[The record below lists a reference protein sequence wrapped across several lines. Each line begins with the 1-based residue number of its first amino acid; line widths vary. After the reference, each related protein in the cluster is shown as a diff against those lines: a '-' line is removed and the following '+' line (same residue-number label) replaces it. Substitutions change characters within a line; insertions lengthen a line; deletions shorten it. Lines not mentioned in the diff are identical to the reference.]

1 MLPVFTTPL
10 AFLGLLTVPAL
21 VAIYL
26 LHNRSRPVPVSSLL
40 LWVDARVAPD
50 GGRRVDRLR
59 PPPLFWLELF
69 LLLLL
74 VLAAAGP
81 HVPTAA
87 GARPLVVVLDDSFSM
102 QAGEPD
108 SPRKRAAEA
117 LRDELRRAP
126 RDSVRLVLAGDRP
139 QLLGEGT
146 HRGADVE
153 PLLAGWT
160 CQSPIARLDAAVALA
175 LELGGNLA
183 TVLVLTDHAPD
194 PPPDTGRLR
203 WWAFGTARPNWA
215 FVNASRTPGPR
226 GDRLLLEVANLAT
239 EPRTTT
245 LRIDAGREV
254 RNAEV
259 RLNARE
265 THRVVLELPA
275 DPAPAVRAS
284 VGADDLPFDNTV
296 TLVPAG
302 RPLIRYDLRLGEPGL
317 RAIVDRAVRAT
328 GAATPA
334 ADRPHLVF
342 LDATAEA
349 PEGDDTWV
357 VRVLAEPDAEAYTG
371 PFVLDRAHPLTDG
384 LSPNGVVWGGGTSPL
399 PGSPVVMAGNVP
411 LVTDAELPS
420 GRHELRLRL
429 RPDLSTLTESPAW
442 PAFVWNL
449 IHWRS
454 AHLPG
459 LDRANVRVGEDVTWT
474 LTTQPGTVE
483 VTRPGGE
490 VVTVPA
496 HGRRATVRADRSG
509 VYSLRAGAE
518 TAEFA
523 ANPLTRDESDLTA
536 CATGRWGDD
545 RDPTTLRL
553 EYRDVAWA
561 LALLAAAGLVLHGWL
576 VSRASGSGGRR

>member
-1 MLPVFTTPL
+1 MLPVFTAPL
-10 AFLGLLTVPAL
+10 ALFGLLTLPAL
-21 VAIYL
+21 AAIYL

-59 PPPLFWLELF
+59 PPLLFWLELL

-81 HVPTAA
+81 HVPTAT

-102 QAGEPD
+102 QAGEPA
-108 SPRKRAAEA
+108 SPRKRAADA
-117 LRDELRRAP
+117 LLDELRRAP
-126 RDSVRLVLAGDRP
+126 RDSVRLILAGDRP

-146 HRGADVE
+146 HRGTEVG

-160 CQSPIARLDAAVALA
+160 CQSSVAQLDAALALA
-175 LELGGNLA
+175 RELGGDLA
-183 TVLVLTDHAPD
+183 TVLVLTDRAPD

-215 FVNASRTPGPR
+215 LVNASRTPGPR
-226 GDRLLLEVANLAT
+226 GDRLLLEVANLAA
-239 EPRTTT
+239 EHRTTT
-245 LRIDAGREV
+245 LRVEAGREV
-254 RNAEV
+254 RDTEV
-259 RLNARE
+259 RLNPRE

-284 VGADDLPFDNTV
+284 VGGDDLPFDNTV

-302 RPLIRYDLRLGEPGL
+302 RKLVRYDLRLGEPNL
-317 RAIVDRAVRAT
+317 RSAVDRAVQAT

-342 LDATAEA
+342 LDATAEV

-371 PFVLDRAHPLTDG
+371 PFVLDRSHPLTDG
-384 LSPNGVVWGGGTSPL
+384 LSPNGVIWGGGKSPL
-399 PGSPVVMAGNVP
+399 PGAPVVMAGNVP
-411 LVTDAELPS
+411 LVTDAEFPA

-429 RPDLSTLTESPAW
+429 RLDVSTLTESPAW
-442 PAFVWNL
+442 PALVWNL
-449 IHWRS
+449 IHWRA

-459 LDRANVRVGEDVTWT
+459 LDRTNVRVGEDVTWT
-474 LTTQPGTVE
+474 LTTRSGAVE
-483 VTRPGGE
+483 VKRPDGE
-490 VVTVPA
+490 TVTLAVR
-496 HGRRATVRADRSG
+496 GRRATARADRSG
-509 VYSLRAGAE
+509 VYSLRAGTE
-518 TAEFA
+518 TIEFA

-536 CATGRWGDD
+536 CATGRGGDD
-545 RDPTTLRL
+545 HDPTTLRL

-561 LALLAAAGLVLHGWL
+561 LALLAATGLVLHLWL
-576 VSRASGSGGRR
+576 VSRASGTGGRR

>member
-1 MLPVFTTPL
+1 
-10 AFLGLLTVPAL
+10 
-21 VAIYL
+21 
-26 LHNRSRPVPVSSLL
+26 
-40 LWVDARVAPD
+40 
-50 GGRRVDRLR
+50 
-59 PPPLFWLELF
+59 
-69 LLLLL
+69 
-74 VLAAAGP
+74 
-81 HVPTAA
+81 
-87 GARPLVVVLDDSFSM
+87 
-102 QAGEPD
+102 
-108 SPRKRAAEA
+108 
-117 LRDELRRAP
+117 
-126 RDSVRLVLAGDRP
+126 
-139 QLLGEGT
+139 
-146 HRGADVE
+146 
-153 PLLAGWT
+153 
-160 CQSPIARLDAAVALA
+160 
-175 LELGGNLA
+175 
-183 TVLVLTDHAPD
+183 
-194 PPPDTGRLR
+194 
-203 WWAFGTARPNWA
+203 
-215 FVNASRTPGPR
+215 
-226 GDRLLLEVANLAT
+226 
-239 EPRTTT
+239 
-245 LRIDAGREV
+245 
-254 RNAEV
+254 
-259 RLNARE
+259 
-265 THRVVLELPA
+265 
-275 DPAPAVRAS
+275 
-284 VGADDLPFDNTV
+284 
-296 TLVPAG
+296 LVPAG